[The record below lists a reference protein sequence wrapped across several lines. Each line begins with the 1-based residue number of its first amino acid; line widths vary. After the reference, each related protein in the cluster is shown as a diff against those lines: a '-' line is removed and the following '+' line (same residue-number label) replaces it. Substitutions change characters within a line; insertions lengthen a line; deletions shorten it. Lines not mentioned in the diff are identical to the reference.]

1 LRELTEDIPARV
13 VPPMKALQWE
23 PRQAQLDDGSE
34 LEYVALG
41 RGMPV
46 LLANGLGGPREV
58 WNDLVRQQSDRYRF
72 LTWNY
77 RGLWGEPNGASGQA
91 RGVVEHARDA
101 LRVLDA
107 EGITRSC
114 VVGWSMG
121 VQTALELFSFAP
133 DRVSA
138 MVLISGGAR
147 VTWAD
152 GKAGPIFARLV
163 ARALRVLRRS
173 PRLVAELLRRGL
185 QSPEAYT
192 WARRV
197 GFIGEQVSAEEFGA
211 IAAGALQLNVPQY
224 VDTLEQLAH
233 YDGRGVLPQVDVPTL
248 VIAGDRDPFTARR
261 EVERLVNDIPSA
273 EYLPLPGA
281 THYALLDEAER
292 VNLRIEKFWN
302 EHGYRVAHP
311 TSSSPPPPAPRNDN

>member
-1 LRELTEDIPARV
+1 
-13 VPPMKALQWE
+13 MKALQWE
-23 PRQAQLDDGSE
+23 RRRAHLDDGTE
-34 LEYVALG
+34 LEYVAVG

-46 LLANGLGGPREV
+46 LLVNGLGGPRDV
-58 WNDLVRQQSDRYRF
+58 WSDLIRQQSDRYRF

-77 RGLWGEPNGASGQA
+77 RGLWREPCGTVAHA

-101 LRVLDA
+101 LCVLDA
-107 EGITRSC
+107 EGAARSC

-163 ARALRVLRRS
+163 ALALRVLRSS

-224 VDTLEQLAH
+224 VDTLEQLAN
-233 YDGRGVLPQVDVPTL
+233 YDGRGVLPLVDVPTL

-261 EVERLVNDIPSA
+261 EVERLVNDIPGA

-302 EHGYRVAHP
+302 EHGYRLAP
-311 TSSSPPPPAPRNDN
+311 TTGSPSPVPRSDN